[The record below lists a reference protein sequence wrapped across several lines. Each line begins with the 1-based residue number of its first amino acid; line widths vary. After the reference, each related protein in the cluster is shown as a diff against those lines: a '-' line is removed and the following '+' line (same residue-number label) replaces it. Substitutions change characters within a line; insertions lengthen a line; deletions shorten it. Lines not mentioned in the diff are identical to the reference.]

1 MNAPKHL
8 QQSFDFAAELIRLLH
23 YSKNGNPQLP
33 QLPEMELI
41 TMHVLG
47 DRFQRARHRETYRQL
62 STQARNKPLN
72 VNMNRML
79 GELLL
84 AQSTLAN
91 TFENNRICPNTR
103 QDAFLQTLLAQPLL
117 TRAAV
122 AGAVNVSGDTATR
135 WFERLELLG
144 VVTRIHVRNVDVFA
158 VTDVLKAVLRE
169 HRRQEGLGFSDIDIE
184 RRMSHRVEI
193 EDFPRFKK
201 WYEPTG
207 RKHRRGAEQW
217 PKSGK
222 LTQIR

>member
-8 QQSFDFAAELIRLLH
+8 QQTFEFAAELVRLLH
-23 YSKNGNPQLP
+23 NSKHGNPQLP

-47 DRFQRARHRETYRQL
+47 GRFQRARNRETYRAL
-62 STQARNKPLN
+62 SEQARTMPLD

-84 AQSTLAN
+84 AQSSLVN
-91 TFENNRICPNTR
+91 IFENNRICPNTR
-103 QDAFLQTLLAQPLL
+103 QDAFLQTLLAHPLL
-117 TRAAV
+117 TRAEV
-122 AGAVNVSGDTATR
+122 AGMVHVSGDTATR
-135 WFERLELLG
+135 WFERLELLD

-158 VTDVLKAVLRE
+158 VTGVLKAVLRE
-169 HRRQEGLGFSDIDIE
+169 HRRREGLGCSDMEIE
-184 RRMSHRVEI
+184 RLIAHRVEVV
-193 EDFPRFKK
+193 DFPKFKK
-201 WYEPTG
+201 WYEPSG

-222 LTQIR
+222 STQIR

>member
-8 QQSFDFAAELIRLLH
+8 EQTFEFAAELIRLLH
-23 YSKNGNPQLP
+23 HSKNSNP

-41 TMHVLG
+41 TMHILG
-47 DRFQRARHRETYRQL
+47 DRFQCSRNRETYRQL
-62 STQARNKPLN
+62 STQARTKPLN

-79 GELLL
+79 GELLS
-84 AQSTLAN
+84 AQSTLAI

-117 TRAAV
+117 TRAEV
-122 AGAVNVSGDTATR
+122 AGTVNVSGDTATR

-169 HRRQEGLGFSDIDIE
+169 HRRQAGLGCSDSEIE
-184 RRMSHRVEI
+184 RLMKHQVEI
-193 EDFPRFKK
+193 VDFPKFKR